1 MPLRNDTFL
10 NGWGDFFRNQAP
22 SVIQLSVREAPWGLS
37 DKLGWKQPA
46 DDGSRLFPLGG
57 GGARRVRGAAPF
69 AAGCRNALGNS
80 AAAGRAYGRR
90 RPRRGRPADGCP
102 VIREGNAGDRQ
113 GRLCGRRFPAGAA
126 GAKGTAVTARRAPG
140 AGCPA
145 RRRDRR
151 ARPCAARP
159 AFPPPAPP
167 PCLPEPPPGLRAPPP
182 LRLSPLFGG
191 VPGGRPTGT
200 FDCLFLTD
208 SIESPPGQLYYR
220 IDLFRQIK

>member
-10 NGWGDFFRNQAP
+10 NGWGDFFRNP
-22 SVIQLSVREAPWGLS
+22 SYSFLSGKPHGAFLTSWDGNSLMPTAAGCFHWGAEGRGVSGMPRLS
-37 DKLGWKQPA
+37 Q
-46 DDGSRLFPLGG
+46 
-57 GGARRVRGAAPF
+57 RGAATHW
-69 AAGCRNALGNS
+69 AIA
-80 AAAGRAYGRR
+80 RR
-90 RPRRGRPADGCP
+90 QDGHTDGGP
-102 VIREGNAGDRQ
+102 SGAVLLSGHPGGE
-113 GRLCGRRFPAGAA
+113 CGRRFPAGAA
-126 GAKGTAVTARRAPG
+126 GARGTAVTARRAPG

-182 LRLSPLFGG
+182 LRPSPLFGG